1 MKMPNLDPRLRLMQ
15 QAHMKDKIVLIRVDH
30 NVVKSGRIQ
39 DPYRIDATLGT
50 LYGIAA
56 RGGRPIL
63 MTHIGRPR
71 DKKTGKISCRE
82 TESVLPIVEYL
93 SRKLA
98 VTVRAIDFPIDPD
111 RGIVRPD
118 DAIAPAMQDLA
129 SGKIDM
135 IYLPNSRWFNGEE
148 AKGPERAALADELA
162 GPADLYVNDAF
173 GSYRAHASTFD
184 IASRLPSY
192 AGALLQKELANLNR
206 VLEPKRPFAA
216 VVAGAK
222 YDTKIGPLR
231 ALYGK
236 VDHLILGGIIYNTY
250 LAAKYDIEIAG
261 VKEEDKALAMEMVR
275 MDEGQGKILEPGRL
289 VACNSI
295 KKRTADN
302 NRSIDIRDLGGLTSD
317 DYLLDVDPRSFD
329 NDAIRDALGSANTIF
344 VNAVMGMMP
353 DFFEGSRAL
362 YKLINANRS
371 AMKLFGGGDTL
382 QALRAL
388 CPGEYLAGLD
398 APDVYFFT
406 GGGSVLAAI
415 EQGTPYGLEPVKALM
430 NE

>member
-1 MKMPNLDPRLRLMQ
+1 MGMPNLNPRLRFMQ
-15 QAHMKDKIVLIRVDH
+15 QARMKDKVVLIRVDH

-56 RGGRPIL
+56 RGGKPVL

-82 TESVLPIVEYL
+82 TESVRPIVDYL

-98 VTVRAIDFPIDPD
+98 VNVRGVDFPIDTE
-111 RGIVRPD
+111 RGIVRLD
-118 DAIAPAMQDLA
+118 DAMAPAMRDLT
-129 SGKIDM
+129 SGKTDM

-162 GPADLYVNDAF
+162 GLADLYVNDAF

-184 IASRLPSY
+184 IAGRLPSY
-192 AGALLQKELANLNR
+192 AGALLQKELVNLSR
-206 VLEPKRPFAA
+206 VLEPRRPFTA

-231 ALYGK
+231 ALHGK

-250 LAAKYDIEIAG
+250 LAAKYGLDIAG
-261 VKEEDKALAMEMVR
+261 VGEEDKALAGELVR
-275 MDEGQGKILEPGRL
+275 MDEGHGKILEPGRL
-289 VACNSI
+289 VACGSLQG
-295 KKRTADN
+295 RTGDN
-302 NRSIDIRDLGGLTSD
+302 TRIVDIRDLDGLTSD
-317 DYLLDVDPRSFD
+317 EYLLDVDPRSFETE
-329 NDAIRDALGSANTIF
+329 AIRDALNSANTIF

-353 DFFEGSRAL
+353 EF
-362 YKLINANRS
+362 Y
-371 AMKLFGGGDTL
+371 
-382 QALRAL
+382 
-388 CPGEYLAGLD
+388 
-398 APDVYFFT
+398 
-406 GGGSVLAAI
+406 
-415 EQGTPYGLEPVKALM
+415 
-430 NE
+430 